1 MHSWGPY
8 MLIFQVL
15 ESYDWEFDLI
25 FIRSQPTQPEYKAQK
40 IFCWTSTQYHKTIV
54 AKVEKHDSS
63 RRGWCYSPCVMLM
76 SSKVHGSLMVT
87 LFPTSSL
94 LRDMKH
100 AISPRWIANPTRG
113 CSHFPHFS
121 CSLYQYLISYQ
132 SPRFLRLL
140 FCHIS
145 PSKSCSILRL
155 EWFIVIVEHLIQSF

>member
-1 MHSWGPY
+1 MWTIHANFFKFLRVMIENLTLYLFALNQPNRSTKHKRFFVGPPHNITRQ
-8 MLIFQVL
+8 LWQ
-15 ESYDWEFDLI
+15 
-25 FIRSQPTQPEYKAQK
+25 
-40 IFCWTSTQYHKTIV
+40 
-54 AKVEKHDSS
+54 KVEKHDSS

-87 LFPTSSL
+87 LFPTSLL

-155 EWFIVIVEHLIQSF
+155 EWFVVIVEHLIQSF